1 MQYSM
6 GVEPRSSR
14 DYAAEL
20 NPEQYAAVTTTQRHA
35 LVIAGAGSGKTRTL
49 TYRVAWL
56 LDQGVAPWRIL
67 LLTFTNKA
75 AREMLQR
82 VEQLTGAP
90 ADRLWGGTFHSVA
103 NRLLRRHAELLGY
116 RPGFTIMDSD
126 DQKALMRALV
136 REYAPKESR
145 DRRFPKAE
153 LLLGLHSLAAN
164 TERDWLDVLLED
176 YPQFESRQEL
186 IGQIFEAYAERKRQ
200 GNCMDFDDLLLNL
213 LRLLREHENI
223 RDELRNRFCHV
234 LVDEYQDTN
243 APQEEIIRL
252 IAGGPDAHLM
262 VVGDDAQSIY
272 SWRGADVRHILS
284 FGERYPDAVIYRIE
298 TNYRSV
304 PAILAVS
311 NVAIAGNTQRYEKE
325 LRSARPAGSM
335 LPAVVPAPDN
345 RTEAAFVAR
354 RIDELLDAGIA
365 GRDIAVLYRAH
376 FHSLDVQME
385 LTRRHIP
392 FRITSG
398 LRFFEQAHV
407 KDVVAFLRLLV
418 NPRDEVAFRRIAGT
432 FPGVGDATAA
442 KLLAAW
448 NEALEAWQTEHPGQS
463 CPQQPHSEVFAS
475 VRVAPKLRPYWAAF
489 LSLMDSLHPAGSELT
504 PAELVGSVVAYLSP
518 YLRSTYENWEEREED
533 LSQLSRTIDSSGDLD
548 EFLSQV
554 ALLSEADK
562 EVPDDDDCVT
572 LSTIH
577 QAKGLEWKVVFV
589 IFLGEGLFPNRRVL
603 ESGDLTAM
611 EEETRLFYVAV
622 TRAEDQL
629 YLSYPR
635 YNGRGYDR
643 QYCPPS
649 RYLTSLPPELYDLW
663 ELN

>member
-103 NRLLRRHAELLGY
+103 NRLLRRHAEVLGY

-325 LRSARPAGSM
+325 LRSARPACLAPVRPLSGYTSLASGLWGYRAVRDASTEYFIER
-335 LPAVVPAPDN
+335 LPKG
-345 RTEAAFVAR
+345 RYTLT
-354 RIDELLDAGIA
+354 DEHLVDRAGNYSC
-365 GRDIAVLYRAH
+365 GTAVLQSVYAPEFSTQTAGFR
-376 FHSLDVQME
+376 
-385 LTRRHIP
+385 LTCEP
-392 FRITSG
+392 
-398 LRFFEQAHV
+398 
-407 KDVVAFLRLLV
+407 
-418 NPRDEVAFRRIAGT
+418 
-432 FPGVGDATAA
+432 
-442 KLLAAW
+442 
-448 NEALEAWQTEHPGQS
+448 
-463 CPQQPHSEVFAS
+463 
-475 VRVAPKLRPYWAAF
+475 
-489 LSLMDSLHPAGSELT
+489 
-504 PAELVGSVVAYLSP
+504 
-518 YLRSTYENWEEREED
+518 
-533 LSQLSRTIDSSGDLD
+533 
-548 EFLSQV
+548 
-554 ALLSEADK
+554 
-562 EVPDDDDCVT
+562 
-572 LSTIH
+572 
-577 QAKGLEWKVVFV
+577 
-589 IFLGEGLFPNRRVL
+589 
-603 ESGDLTAM
+603 
-611 EEETRLFYVAV
+611 
-622 TRAEDQL
+622 
-629 YLSYPR
+629 
-635 YNGRGYDR
+635 
-643 QYCPPS
+643 
-649 RYLTSLPPELYDLW
+649 
-663 ELN
+663 